1 MQKQFWCK
9 IVQNIRDYFKF
20 LGFKW
25 KYCYYYI
32 FYIYYYI
39 SPKTMK
45 LKISSSFEENIINYA
60 SIENQYNLL
69 AQFFYSLKFFDM
81 VDLQETFFELIQK
94 DICSEEGHKR
104 ISIDL
109 FNIY

>member
-1 MQKQFWCK
+1 
-9 IVQNIRDYFKF
+9 
-20 LGFKW
+20 
-25 KYCYYYI
+25 
-32 FYIYYYI
+32 
-39 SPKTMK
+39 MK

-69 AQFFYSLKFFDM
+69 TQFFYSLKFFDM

-104 ISIDL
+104 I
-109 FNIY
+109 YY